1 MDTTHRGCRA
11 LPAWLATVVA
21 AGPLLTAGAA
31 WAAQYEVTFGYTA
44 DPQAPPSGFA
54 LYRLAGDER
63 VTVLDT
69 IGPDERV
76 FTVELPDPAPHRCDT
91 YFMAALFGDD
101 GVNGPYSRAYPL
113 CPAYDLPAG
122 SEVRIS
128 GTAVIDLVFRRVDD
142 TQGGE

>member
-1 MDTTHRGCRA
+1 MDTTRRGCKT
-11 LPAWLATVVA
+11 LPAWLAAVVA
-21 AGPLLTAGAA
+21 AGLLLTAGTA

-44 DPQAPPSGFA
+44 DPQAPPAGFA

-63 VTVLDT
+63 ETVLDT

-76 FTVELPDPAPHRCDT
+76 FSVELPDPAPPRCDT
-91 YFMAALFGDD
+91 YFMAALFGA

-128 GTAVIDLVFRRVDD
+128 GTAVIDLVFRRVDAP
-142 TQGGE
+142 GGE